1 MSDFLGHGSG
11 LDGAFSI
18 LADGEGA
25 MVLHEDGRGLRV
37 LLEGLDDTLADR
49 LGADQTE
56 RANRHRAAE
65 LVAHHRQAARDVLTS
80 GSPSGGVGGV
90 GVHDTV
96 DVGHVAVDVG
106 VGSGVRGRGF
116 GAVDHV
122 AVKVAHDHGGRGQV
136 LVAQAGGLDDEQVG
150 GVQTLGNVA
159 RGPHDQVPL
168 DQLLVQVGDD
178 LTNLL
183 DLGANLGAVISQSC
197 HYWFSFPL

>member
-56 RANRHRAAE
+56 RADRHRAAE
-65 LVAHHRQAARDVLTS
+65 LVTHHRQAARDVLTS

-159 RGPHDQVPL
+159 RGPHQVPL